1 MSTLPTP
8 RASVHARVNI
18 IFIGPPGSG
27 KGTQAVRI
35 AERYR
40 IPHISTGDILRAA
53 VKARSELG
61 RQVAATLA
69 GGGLVGDGL
78 MTDLV
83 RSRLGRSDAKG
94 GFLLDGF
101 PRTVTQA
108 QTLEEMLPGAPLIV
122 ALISVAD
129 DAIIQR
135 LSNRRICE
143 ACNITQSV
151 FVGSEGENEACPYC
165 GGRLVRRQDDAP
177 ATIRRRLENYAA
189 FADPLIEY
197 YRARPSFAAIDGL
210 QQPNRVTAAL
220 TAHIDRQR
228 GALRSDPASTAPP
241 RPPGSSA

>member
-1 MSTLPTP
+1 MTTPPTP
-8 RASVHARVNI
+8 RAPGQACVNI

-61 RQVAATLA
+61 RQVAETLA

-83 RSRLGRSDAKG
+83 RSRLAQPDAEC

-108 QTLEEMLPGAPLIV
+108 QALDEILAGAPLIV

-129 DAIIQR
+129 EAIIRR
-135 LSNRRICE
+135 LGKRRVCE
-143 ACNITQSV
+143 SCAITQSV
-151 FVGSEGENEACPYC
+151 SEGSDAQNDSCPYC
-165 GGRLVRRQDDAP
+165 GGRLVRRQDDEP
-177 ATIRRRLENYAA
+177 ATIRRRLENYTA
-189 FADPLIEY
+189 FAEPLIEY
-197 YRARPSFAAIDGL
+197 YRARPSFASIDGL
-210 QQPNRVTAAL
+210 QHPNKVTAAL
-220 TAHIDRQR
+220 TAHIDRQLR
-228 GALRSDPASTAPP
+228 G
-241 RPPGSSA
+241 G